1 MDTNAANRC
10 ERAAPNVRR
19 YQGAHVMSSRQNDRQ
34 TCTNISQHQQ
44 RGAKN
49 PVGDIGGG
57 QIDQWQENA
66 RAPRSPPYKECHLA
80 TTIDKKAVRFQGRS
94 FGQRRSAR
102 CESQPTTTDDPL
114 PRSGGRRRRDVAHSG
129 NICLRAQ
136 LWHENKSGCSGTNEG
151 SAAPSLRCL
160 LKTRS
165 VRCARCRI
173 DAEKHLT
180 GSSINDVH
188 TDEGGFLTRRRKGG
202 CVNLVQ

>member
-66 RAPRSPPYKECHLA
+66 RAPRSPLIRNA
-80 TTIDKKAVRFQGRS
+80 ISRRQSTKKPFDFRVAPSV
-94 FGQRRSAR
+94 SAAAR
-102 CESQPTTTDDPL
+102 DASHN
-114 PRSGGRRRRDVAHSG
+114 RRRRMTHFLD
-129 NICLRAQ
+129 RA
-136 LWHENKSGCSGTNEG
+136 GGGGGTSRTVETFVFVPNFG
-151 SAAPSLRCL
+151 M
-160 LKTRS
+160 
-165 VRCARCRI
+165 
-173 DAEKHLT
+173 
-180 GSSINDVH
+180 
-188 TDEGGFLTRRRKGG
+188 
-202 CVNLVQ
+202 

>member
-10 ERAAPNVRR
+10 ERAAPKVGW

-94 FGQRRSAR
+94 FGQHSAAAR
-102 CESQPTTTDDPL
+102 DAS
-114 PRSGGRRRRDVAHSG
+114 SNRRRRMTHFLD
-129 NICLRAQ
+129 RA
-136 LWHENKSGCSGTNEG
+136 GGGGGTSRTVETFVFVPNFG
-151 SAAPSLRCL
+151 M
-160 LKTRS
+160 
-165 VRCARCRI
+165 
-173 DAEKHLT
+173 
-180 GSSINDVH
+180 
-188 TDEGGFLTRRRKGG
+188 
-202 CVNLVQ
+202 